1 VIVLLVSRVLLF
13 GLLAGESSRELDRSL
28 RDVVRDVVRAT
39 AIRLDAGE
47 EPHRAALES
56 VREMATAR
64 RPVHL
69 LDASGATVY
78 ATGAPLSI
86 PRGLVENARTAGV
99 AEEDFRGSSGERWR
113 ALAQRIPVRGQGTF
127 VLVVLAD
134 RAEANRDYDSL
145 ARSFLVTALAT
156 LLLVAVGGWYLA
168 SVSVAPV
175 ERMMD
180 QMRRF
185 MADAAHELRTPVTVL
200 RSRAELTLERERDP
214 AAYAAAL
221 EEIAREAARMG
232 GVVDDLFTLARADAD
247 AGAPAPALTALF
259 LDDLVSDAL
268 AAASALAEAKQ
279 VQLELGRYEEAPARG
294 DPALIRQ
301 LLMILLDNAIKYTP
315 GGGRVEVAVYN
326 EAGFA
331 TVIVEDT
338 GIGIEPAELSQ
349 LFERF
354 YRSDR
359 AREQAGGAGLGL
371 SIARWIAESH
381 GARLRLGSRPGGGAR
396 AEVRFPLRLSSS

>member
-1 VIVLLVSRVLLF
+1 MWTS
-13 GLLAGESSRELDRSL
+13 
-28 RDVVRDVVRAT
+28 T
-39 AIRLDAGE
+39 
-47 EPHRAALES
+47 
-56 VREMATAR
+56 
-64 RPVHL
+64 
-69 LDASGATVY
+69 
-78 ATGAPLSI
+78 
-86 PRGLVENARTAGV
+86 
-99 AEEDFRGSSGERWR
+99 
-113 ALAQRIPVRGQGTF
+113 
-127 VLVVLAD
+127 
-134 RAEANRDYDSL
+134 
-145 ARSFLVTALAT
+145 
-156 LLLVAVGGWYLA
+156 
-168 SVSVAPV
+168 
-175 ERMMD
+175 
-180 QMRRF
+180 
-185 MADAAHELRTPVTVL
+185 
-200 RSRAELTLERERDP
+200 
-214 AAYAAAL
+214 
-221 EEIAREAARMG
+221 
-232 GVVDDLFTLARADAD
+232 
-247 AGAPAPALTALF
+247 
-259 LDDLVSDAL
+259 
-268 AAASALAEAKQ
+268 SALAEAKE

-371 SIARWIAESH
+371 SIARWIADSH